1 MKNALCSIGVAVI
14 LTLSNVCG
22 AAAVPLIGILNAK
35 NDSFQN
41 LLSSSME
48 QRAHE
53 LNVDTFMVS
62 AEDDSQLQMRQLKSL
77 IEGKVDAIIVAIV
90 DAGLADEMIN
100 LTSEAK
106 IPLVFVN
113 RLPSRTDWP
122 STTAFVGSDELQSGT
137 FLMEELARRANYKG
151 NVAILVGDPTKTA
164 AQLRTQ
170 DVEQVVAKY
179 PNMKIVKK
187 ESANWE
193 RSQAATLV
201 SQWLDKNLDFSII
214 AANNDEMAIGAIR
227 ALEKA
232 DKPLDRYLV
241 GGIDGTPDGLQ
252 AMKDGKMA
260 ASVLQ
265 DAKGQGELSIDIA
278 MDFIKH
284 APVKSMNWVPF
295 KPITSENLY
304 QFR

>member
-14 LTLSNVCG
+14 LTLSNVSG

-113 RLPSRTDWP
+113 RLPSRIDWP

-187 ESANWE
+187 ESASWE